1 MPEAT
6 KVDVLSSAERDVII
20 EGLELKRKSHE
31 RAARSSSGA
40 IASAHDAAA
49 KTLDVLIAKIRT
61 KEIGL

>member
-6 KVDVLSSAERDVII
+6 KVDVLSAAERDVII

-31 RAARSSSGA
+31 RAARTSGGA
-40 IASAHDAAA
+40 IAAAHEQAA
-49 KTLDVLIAKIRT
+49 KIVDQLAAKVRT